1 MIDFCPRDSQS
12 EAITTASKN
21 TRAQDQDSAACLRRF
36 ELGRCELHPTFVLR
50 IWPVTVID
58 FSAFIGRLATASGE
72 TILPFFRTS
81 LSIDDKSKTKE
92 FDPVT
97 EADRAAEAV
106 MRRLIKANFPQH
118 GIVGEEFGNERE
130 DSDYVWVLDPID
142 GTKSFI
148 GGFPIWGTLIAL
160 LHKGAPVFGM
170 MHQPFI
176 GGRFSG
182 DNGSANYKGPS
193 GERRLQVRRCPSLAE
208 APPYTTTPLLMND
221 RDRAIFGRIEQGA
234 RLSRYGGDCY
244 SYCML
249 AAGHVDLVVETELK
263 PYDIAALI
271 PIVTGAGGVVTTWE
285 GKPAQGGGRI
295 VAAGDARVHE
305 EALKLLNG

>member
-1 MIDFCPRDSQS
+1 M
-12 EAITTASKN
+12 
-21 TRAQDQDSAACLRRF
+21 
-36 ELGRCELHPTFVLR
+36 
-50 IWPVTVID
+50 TVID
-58 FSAFIGRLATASGE
+58 FSAFIGRLATTSGE

-81 LSIDDKSKTKE
+81 LSIDDKSKTKD

-106 MRRLIKANFPQH
+106 MRRLIRANFPQH
-118 GIVGEEFGNERE
+118 GIVGEEFGNEQ
-130 DSDYVWVLDPID
+130 DNADYVWVLDPID

-160 LHKGAPVFGM
+160 LHKGAPVYGM

-176 GGRFSG
+176 GERFSG
-182 DNGSANYKGPS
+182 DNGSAHYSGPS
-193 GERRLQVRRCPSLAE
+193 GERRLSVRRCASVKE
-208 APPYTTTPLLMND
+208 ATVFTTSPLLMNPD
-221 RDRAIFGRIEQGA
+221 DRAIFGRIEQGA

-249 AAGHVDLVVETELK
+249 AAGHVDLVIETELK

-295 VAAGDARVHE
+295 IAAGDARVHE
-305 EALKLLNG
+305 EAMKLLNA

>member
-1 MIDFCPRDSQS
+1 M
-12 EAITTASKN
+12 
-21 TRAQDQDSAACLRRF
+21 
-36 ELGRCELHPTFVLR
+36 
-50 IWPVTVID
+50 TVID
-58 FSAFIGRLATASGE
+58 FSAFIGRLATSSGE

-81 LSIDDKSKTKE
+81 LSIDNKSATHD

-130 DSDYVWVLDPID
+130 DADYVWVLDPID

-148 GGFPIWGTLIAL
+148 AGFPIWGTLIAL
-160 LHKGAPVFGM
+160 LHQGMPVFGM

-176 GGRFSG
+176 GERFYG
-182 DNGSANYKGPS
+182 DNGSAGYKGPS
-193 GERRLQVRRCPSLAE
+193 GERRLAARRCASLKE
-208 APPYTTTPLLMND
+208 AVSYTTSPLLMNEA
-221 RDRAIFGRIEQGA
+221 DRATFGRIEKA
-234 RLSRYGGDCY
+234 VRLSRYGGDCY

-249 AAGHVDLVVETELK
+249 AAGHLDLVVETELK

-271 PIVTGAGGVVTTWE
+271 PIINGAGGVVTNWE
-285 GKPAQGGGRI
+285 GQPAQNGGRI
-295 VAAGDARVHE
+295 IAAGDPRVHE
-305 EALKLLNG
+305 AALKLLNG

>member
-1 MIDFCPRDSQS
+1 LRYARKPNPFRL
-12 EAITTASKN
+12 K
-21 TRAQDQDSAACLRRF
+21 AQGSA
-36 ELGRCELHPTFVLR
+36 
-50 IWPVTVID
+50 VTVID
-58 FSAFIGRLATASGE
+58 FTAFIGRLATASGE

-81 LSIDDKSKTKE
+81 LSIDNKGAAHD

-130 DSDYVWVLDPID
+130 DAEYVWVLDPID

-148 GGFPIWGTLIAL
+148 SGFPIWGTLIAL
-160 LHKGAPVFGM
+160 LHQQTPVFGM

-176 GGRFSG
+176 GERFSG
-182 DNGSANYKGPS
+182 DNASAHYSGSA
-193 GERRLQVRRCPSLAE
+193 GERRLAVRRCASLLE
-208 APPYTTTPLLMND
+208 ATVFTTSPLLMNEQ
-221 RDRAIFGRIEQGA
+221 DRATFARVEKTA
-234 RLSRYGGDCY
+234 RLTRYGGDCY

-249 AAGHVDLVVETELK
+249 AAGHLDLVIETELK

-271 PIVTGAGGVVTTWE
+271 PIITGAGGIVTTWE

-295 VAAGDARVHE
+295 IAAGDPRVHE
-305 EALKLLNG
+305 AAMTLLNS

>member
-1 MIDFCPRDSQS
+1 
-12 EAITTASKN
+12 
-21 TRAQDQDSAACLRRF
+21 
-36 ELGRCELHPTFVLR
+36 
-50 IWPVTVID
+50 VTVID
-58 FSAFIGRLATASGE
+58 FTAFIGRLATSSGE

-81 LSIDDKSKTKE
+81 LSIDNKSASD

-130 DSDYVWVLDPID
+130 DAEYVWVLDPID

-160 LHKGAPVFGM
+160 LHRGTPVFGM
-170 MHQPFI
+170 MNQPYI
-176 GGRFSG
+176 GERFSG
-182 DNGSANYKGPS
+182 DSGSAHYSGAS
-193 GERRLQVRRCPSLAE
+193 GERKLSVRRCASLKE
-208 APPYTTTPLLMND
+208 AACYTTSPRLMNTA
-221 RDRAIFGRIEQGA
+221 DRAAFERVENSV

-249 AAGHVDLVVETELK
+249 AAGHLDLVVEAEMK
-263 PYDIAALI
+263 PYDIAGLI
-271 PIVTGAGGVVTTWE
+271 PIVTGAGGIVTTWD
-285 GKPAQGGGRI
+285 GKPAQNGGRI
-295 VAAGDARVHE
+295 IAAGDPRVHE
-305 EALKLLNG
+305 AAMKLLNS